1 MTKDQIY
8 REAIVLREMGL
19 DAIAKMIERYERH
32 IESLQMTRDA
42 VDVIDRFTKYLY
54 RKEKLLMD
62 EMAERQVKATIS
74 FAAKDAASVGG
85 E

>member
-1 MTKDQIY
+1 MTKEQIY
-8 REAIVLREMGL
+8 REAMMLKEMGI
-19 DAIAKMIERYERH
+19 DAIARMIERYERH

-54 RKEKLLMD
+54 RKEQLLMD

-74 FAAKDAASVGG
+74 LAARDAATEGG